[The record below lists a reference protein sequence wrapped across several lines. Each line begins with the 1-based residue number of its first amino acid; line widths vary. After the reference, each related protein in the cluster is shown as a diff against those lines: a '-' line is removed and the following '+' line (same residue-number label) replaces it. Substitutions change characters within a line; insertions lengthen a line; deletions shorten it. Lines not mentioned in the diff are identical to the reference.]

1 MDASI
6 ARARVEA
13 HDATD
18 RLVARFARIVVDSRA
33 CVRARAMSG
42 KPSSSSDESARVRLT
57 ARAEALA
64 RALLKTANVGFR
76 RNDARASRMTATSA
90 RKVYDSLL
98 GQGFRASDVEDAM
111 RDACDATG
119 GSFVEADALDRLCMN
134 VPNARLPRRF
144 QTVERSEFKLDAD
157 ASVEA
162 TAAQATVAAVATAHC
177 RPSFQTCKRTTF
189 PRSPRHRERSARTA
203 SPPQALRPRQ

>member
-1 MDASI
+1 M
-6 ARARVEA
+6 
-13 HDATD
+13 
-18 RLVARFARIVVDSRA
+18 RF
-33 CVRARAMSG
+33 
-42 KPSSSSDESARVRLT
+42 
-57 ARAEALA
+57 
-64 RALLKTANVGFR
+64 LKTANVGFR

-98 GQGFRASDVEDAM
+98 GQGFRASDIEDAM

-157 ASVEA
+157 ASGRGDGGASDGSGAETRLRGA
-162 TAAQATVAAVATAHC
+162 GRAHDSSDWEEG
-177 RPSFQTCKRTTF
+177 RW
-189 PRSPRHRERSARTA
+189 
-203 SPPQALRPRQ
+203 

>member
-1 MDASI
+1 
-6 ARARVEA
+6 
-13 HDATD
+13 
-18 RLVARFARIVVDSRA
+18 
-33 CVRARAMSG
+33 MSG

-144 QTVERSEFKLDAD
+144 QTVERLSLI
-157 ASVEA
+157 
-162 TAAQATVAAVATAHC
+162 HI
-177 RPSFQTCKRTTF
+177 
-189 PRSPRHRERSARTA
+189 
-203 SPPQALRPRQ
+203 